1 MNDFSRLELLIN
13 EKIDVLKAKKV
24 LIIGLGGVGGYALES
39 IVRCGILNIT
49 IVDGD
54 IIENTNINRQII
66 ALSSTI
72 GQYKTDAFE
81 KRILDI
87 NPNCTIKKITKFIDE
102 NNINLLF
109 EDNVDY
115 IIDACDTI
123 NTKKLIIKK
132 CNEKKI
138 KLISAMGT
146 GNKLNPLKFTI
157 TELKNTSYDPIAK
170 ILRKYVKDEKI
181 KMNVMVVSSDEAKIQ
196 NNIKEIPS
204 ISFIPAISGNLLA
217 SYVINDILKGDKNE

>member
-13 EKIDVLKAKKV
+13 EKIDVLKTKKV

-109 EDNVDY
+109 EDDVDY